1 MNKRKSIPFPFFR
14 VCETSSWVSACSRPS
29 RAFRRKRPLVRRQK
43 TCSSLAGYIM
53 STMYCVRERGSSSRL
68 LSETVDTKVKAQR
81 VCLFCTVPL
90 DVDCRLWAG
99 SPFCSYITPLRPRN
113 LSEVTHSQTWRRIV
127 YRHEQRHRTRQS
139 LEENC
144 GRLSKGVMPR
154 LRLLLRIFRPFSL
167 HRWRAAMILQG
178 WP

>member
-1 MNKRKSIPFPFFR
+1 MYAQMNKRKSIPFPFFR

-90 DVDCRLWAG
+90 DVDCRL
-99 SPFCSYITPLRPRN
+99 
-113 LSEVTHSQTWRRIV
+113 
-127 YRHEQRHRTRQS
+127 
-139 LEENC
+139 
-144 GRLSKGVMPR
+144 
-154 LRLLLRIFRPFSL
+154 
-167 HRWRAAMILQG
+167 
-178 WP
+178 